1 MNTYQK
7 LSKLRDELF
16 RRKTGIKRKTFERMI
31 EILKEAESEKKK
43 LGGKP
48 NKLEMEER
56 LLMWL
61 EYMREYRTYF
71 HTASSYGISE
81 SACFRNC
88 VWIEDI
94 LIKSKEFSLPKRT
107 APLKS
112 DYEIEAVV
120 VDATESPI
128 ERPKKSKGNT
138 TQERKR
144 DIPSKLR

>member
-1 MNTYQK
+1 MDTYQK
-7 LSKLRDELF
+7 LSKLTDDLF
-16 RRKTGIKRKTFERMI
+16 RRKTGVKRKTFVRMV
-31 EILKEAESEKKK
+31 EILKEAELEKKK

-48 NKLEMEER
+48 NKLSVEER

-71 HTASSYGISE
+71 HTGASYGVSE

-94 LIKSKEFSLPKRT
+94 LIKQKEFALPKRT

-112 DYEIEAVV
+112 EEAVEVVV

-128 ERPKKSKGNT
+128 ERPQKNKANT
-138 TQERKR
+138 THERKR
-144 DIPSKLR
+144 GIPSKHR

>member
-1 MNTYQK
+1 MNTYK
-7 LSKLRDELF
+7 RLSSLPDELF
-16 RRKTGIKRKTFERMI
+16 RRKTGLKRKTFERMI
-31 EILKEAESEKKK
+31 YILKEAELTKKK

-48 NKLEMEER
+48 NKLVMEER
-56 LLMWL
+56 LVMWL

-71 HTASSYGISE
+71 HTGASWGISE

-88 VWIEDI
+88 VWIEDT
-94 LIKSKEFSLPKRT
+94 LIESKEFSLPKRT

-112 DYEIEAVV
+112 ENEIEVVV

-128 ERPKKSKGNT
+128 ERPQKNKGNT

-144 DIPSKLR
+144 GIRSKRS

>member
-7 LSKLRDELF
+7 LSGLRHELF

-31 EILKEAESEKKK
+31 EILKEAELEKKK

-128 ERPKKSKGNT
+128 ERPQKNKGNT
-138 TQERKR
+138 TRERKR
-144 DIPSKLR
+144 GIPSRVS

>member
-1 MNTYQK
+1 MV
-7 LSKLRDELF
+7 
-16 RRKTGIKRKTFERMI
+16 
-31 EILKEAESEKKK
+31 EILKEAEIKKK
-43 LGGKP
+43 EFGGKP
-48 NKLEMEER
+48 NKLTIEER

-71 HTASSYGISE
+71 HTASSYGVSE

-107 APLKS
+107 APLKG
-112 DYEIEAVV
+112 DHEIEAVMI
-120 VDATESPI
+120 DATESPI
-128 ERPKKSKGNT
+128 ERPQKNKGNT

-144 DIPSKLR
+144 GIPSRHRSLLIQKI